1 MNQKKTYNGWTNYAT
16 WRVNL
21 EYFSDLDTYDARD
34 SYEGLSL
41 YDLAQCI
48 KDGTEQMISDVLPD
62 LNNKGQLTAE
72 GMVRGWAMAFLDE
85 VNWREIAEHLAE
97 DHGITLG
104 E

>member
-1 MNQKKTYNGWTNYAT
+1 
-16 WRVNL
+16 
-21 EYFSDLDTYDARD
+21 
-34 SYEGLSL
+34 
-41 YDLAQCI
+41 
-48 KDGTEQMISDVLPD
+48 LPD